1 MANKTGAWG
10 IESIKF
16 APLVDKPNAAGGTY
30 NSETLTAK
38 SAFPKVWEEF
48 KLKAIVKDSL
58 SFNDQAPSTNNV
70 EIEDSDNYYA
80 VLQSDAGSEGFTVQV
95 YDMSKE
101 AYMFFFGFKEGEAK
115 GDDEG
120 YLVEDPKFKLQ
131 NHAVQI
137 QTKGTDEFPSHIFE
151 WANMKLVVT
160 KSGSIGKSG
169 FPNIN
174 IECTKQAVF
183 DVITGDEMPS
193 ARHKPNAG
201 TTDSNS
207 GHDHAATESK
217 KG

>member
-1 MANKTGAWG
+1 MANKSGAWG
-10 IESIKF
+10 IESVKF
-16 APLVDKPNAAGGTY
+16 APLVDSPTADSTG
-30 NSETLTAK
+30 AK
-38 SAFPKVWEEF
+38 SPFPTAWNEF

-58 SFNDQAPSTNNV
+58 SFNDQAPSTNNIEV
-70 EIEDSDNYYA
+70 EDSDNYYA

-101 AYMFFFGFKEGEAK
+101 AYMFFFGFKEVTTEGADK
-115 GDDEG
+115 G
-120 YLVEDPKFKLQ
+120 YLVENPKFKLQ

-137 QTKGTDEFPSHIFE
+137 TTKATDEFPSHIFE

-160 KSGSIGKSG
+160 KSGSVGKSG

-183 DVITGDEMPS
+183 DVMTGDEMPS

-201 TTDSNS
+201 STSSNT
-207 GHDHAATESK
+207 GHDHSTVSK
-217 KG
+217 IS

>member
-1 MANKTGAWG
+1 MNKTGAWG

-16 APLVDKPNAAGGTY
+16 AHLVDKPNAAGGTY
-30 NSETLTAK
+30 NSETLKPTT
-38 SAFPKVWEEF
+38 AFPKEWNEF

-95 YDMSKE
+95 YDMSEE
-101 AYMFFFGFKEGEAK
+101 AYKFFFGFTK
-115 GDDEG
+115 GKAGSDDAG

-137 QTKGTDEFPSHIFE
+137 TTKSTDEFPSHIFE

-193 ARHKPNAG
+193 ARHKPNASK
-201 TTDSNS
+201 TDSN
-207 GHDHAATESK
+207 TESGDSK
-217 KG
+217 LGK

>member
-1 MANKTGAWG
+1 MANKSGAWG
-10 IESIKF
+10 IESVKF
-16 APLVDKPNAAGGTY
+16 APLVDSPTTDTA
-30 NSETLTAK
+30 SAK
-38 SAFPKVWEEF
+38 SPFPETWEEF
-48 KLKAIVKDSL
+48 KLRAIVKDSL

-95 YDMSKE
+95 YDMSE
-101 AYMFFFGFKEGEAK
+101 DAYKFFFGFTK
-115 GDDEG
+115 GTGKDDG
-120 YLVEDPKFKLQ
+120 YLVENPKFKLQ

-137 QTKGTDEFPSHIFE
+137 TTKATDEFPSHIFE

-183 DVITGDEMPS
+183 DVKSGEEMPS

-201 TTDSNS
+201 TTVSNS
-207 GHDHAATESK
+207 EHVHTATESK
-217 KG
+217 KE

>member
-1 MANKTGAWG
+1 MANKSGAWG
-10 IESIKF
+10 IEGVKF
-16 APLVDKPNAAGGTY
+16 APLVDNPTVKGNTSNP
-30 NSETLTAK
+30 AK
-38 SAFPKVWEEF
+38 SAFPTSWEEY

-58 SFNDQAPSTNNV
+58 SFNDQAPSTNNIEV
-70 EIEDSDNYYA
+70 EDSDNYYA

-101 AYMFFFGFKEGEAK
+101 AYMFFFGFKEGEASGADK
-115 GDDEG
+115 D

-137 QTKGTDEFPSHIFE
+137 TTKGTDEFPSHIFE

-183 DVITGDEMPS
+183 DVVTGEEMPS

-201 TTDSNS
+201 STSSNT
-207 GHDHAATESK
+207 GHDHSTVSK
-217 KG
+217 NS

>member
-1 MANKTGAWG
+1 MNKTGAWG
-10 IESIKF
+10 IENIKF
-16 APLVDKPNAAGGTY
+16 APLVDKPNVKGGTY
-30 NSETLTAK
+30 ESQTLTAT
-38 SAFPKVWEEF
+38 SAFPTAWEEF

-95 YDMSKE
+95 YDMSEE
-101 AYMFFFGFKEGEAK
+101 AYKFFFGFTK
-115 GDDEG
+115 GTGKDEG
-120 YLVEDPKFKLQ
+120 YLVENPKFKLQ

-201 TTDSNS
+201 KTDSNS

-217 KG
+217 KE

>member
-16 APLVDKPNAAGGTY
+16 APLVDKPTIKGDSGT
-30 NSETLTAK
+30 NPKK
-38 SAFPKVWEEF
+38 SAFPTSWEEF

-58 SFNDQAPSTNNV
+58 SFNDQAPSTNNI

-95 YDMSKE
+95 YDMSEE
-101 AYMFFFGFKEGEAK
+101 AYKFFFGFTTGSDSDA
-115 GDDEG
+115 G
-120 YLVEDPKFKLQ
+120 YLVENPKFKLQ

-137 QTKGTDEFPSHIFE
+137 TTKGTDEFPSHVFE

-160 KSGSIGKSG
+160 KSGNIGKSG

-183 DVITGDEMPS
+183 DVVTGEEMPS

-207 GHDHAATESK
+207 GHDHSSLNK
-217 KG
+217 

>member
-1 MANKTGAWG
+1 MANKSGAWG
-10 IESIKF
+10 IEGVKF
-16 APLVDKPNAAGGTY
+16 APLVDNPTVKGNTSNP
-30 NSETLTAK
+30 AK
-38 SAFPKVWEEF
+38 SAFPTSWEEY

-58 SFNDQAPSTNNV
+58 SFNDQAPSTNNIEV
-70 EIEDSDNYYA
+70 EDSDNYYA

-101 AYMFFFGFKEGEAK
+101 AYMFFFGFKEGAASGADK
-115 GDDEG
+115 D

-137 QTKGTDEFPSHIFE
+137 TTKATDEFPSHIFE

-183 DVITGDEMPS
+183 DVVTGEEMPS

-201 TTDSNS
+201 STSSNT
-207 GHDHAATESK
+207 GHDHSTVSNNS
-217 KG
+217 